1 MLTEQLNGNNSP
13 HYGIQCYVM
22 LCLVSLKLVHS
33 TSVPHF
39 ANTGTLR
46 TMVGFGA
53 RLFWAGIWALS
64 LIYLALGKTLNLCE
78 LYFLLLLKYRI
89 RSTSVGAYRLNELLV
104 SKFMCWNPNP
114 QMWWYLAV
122 GPLGGSI
129 LMIGVSSVQ
138 FSCSVISTLCDPMDS
153 ITPNFPVHHQL
164 QELAQ
169 THVHWVNEAIQPSH
183 PLLSPSPLAFNLS
196 QNQGLFKWVSSFYQV
211 AKGLEFQLQHQSV
224 PWIFRTDFL

>member
-1 MLTEQLNGNNSP
+1 
-13 HYGIQCYVM
+13 M

-89 RSTSVGAYRLNELLV
+89 RSTSFGAYRLNELLV

-122 GPLGGSI
+122 GPLGGST

-153 ITPNFPVHHQL
+153 STPNFPVHHQL

>member
-1 MLTEQLNGNNSP
+1 
-13 HYGIQCYVM
+13 M

-89 RSTSVGAYRLNELLV
+89 RSTSFGAYRLNELLV

-122 GPLGGSI
+122 GPLGGST

-153 ITPNFPVHHQL
+153 STPNFPVHHQL

-169 THVHWVNEAIQPSH
+169 THVHWVNEAIQPSP